1 MTYLELVNDVLGRM
15 RENSVQTVTET
26 TLSTLIGKFVN
37 DAKSQVEKA
46 YGWNALMNDISVTT
60 ASGTFKYALDVNA
73 GFRIDQ
79 ILNLTKNIEVTNK
92 PKNWMIK
99 HQNLGTVVNAIPSYY
114 CIDGVNGSNQPLLSL
129 YPKPDG
135 VYNLTVYATVPQDAL
150 SANSDVLLVPS
161 EPVILGA
168 LARALVER
176 GEDGG
181 LTSSEAYAL
190 YRSAL
195 SDAIAL
201 ESGTVTEESEWVAV

>member
-1 MTYLELVNDVLGRM
+1 MDDV
-15 RENSVQTVTET
+15 S
-26 TLSTLIGKFVN
+26 I
-37 DAKSQVEKA
+37 
-46 YGWNALMNDISVTT
+46 TT
-60 ASGTFKYALDVNA
+60 ASGTYKYALDVNPKFTIA
-73 GFRIDQ
+73 TIF
-79 ILNLTKNIEVTNK
+79 NLTKNLVMQNK
-92 PKNWMIK
+92 SKDWMIR

-114 CIDGVNGSNQPLLSL
+114 CIDGVNSSNQPLLSL

-135 VYNLTVYATVPQDAL
+135 VYNLTVYTTNPQVPL
-150 SANSDVLLVPS
+150 SANSDVLLAPS

-190 YRSAL
+190 YKSAL

-201 ESGTVTEESEWVAV
+201 ESSSVGEESEWVAV

>member
-1 MTYLELVNDVLGRM
+1 MTYLELVNDVLARM
-15 RENSVQTVTET
+15 REGSVQTVTET

-37 DAKSQVEKA
+37 DSKSQVEAA
-46 YGWNALMNDISVTT
+46 YGWNALMDDVSITT
-60 ASGTFKYALDVNA
+60 ASGTYKYALDVNPKFTIA
-73 GFRIDQ
+73 TIF
-79 ILNLTKNIEVTNK
+79 NLTKNLVMQNK
-92 PKNWMIK
+92 SKDWMIR
-99 HQNLGTVVNAIPSYY
+99 HQNLGTVVNAVPSYY

-135 VYNLTVYATVPQDAL
+135 VYNLTVYTTNPQAAL
-150 SANSDVLLVPS
+150 SANSDVILVPS

-190 YRSAL
+190 FKSAL

-201 ESGTVTEESEWVAV
+201 ESSSVGEESEWVAV